1 MFVDMHLDE
10 SIRKKRNI
18 AIGVDS
24 ISLESLLWSNFIL
37 VRYIFKTYVRML
49 KNIRTLYSM
58 CTSLWAIYFAHS
70 SYKIV
75 HFISYD
81 WRHQIFFIS
90 FQSIDT
96 PRISSFFLSL
106 SYLWYNRID
115 PIFQYRKL
123 KWYGYEF
130 YYNPLLLFKIKINF

>member
-96 PRISSFFLSL
+96 PRISSFFSLSL
-106 SYLWYNRID
+106 
-115 PIFQYRKL
+115 IFDIIVSILFFNIENLNGMDMNFVIILYCFL
-123 KWYGYEF
+123 K
-130 YYNPLLLFKIKINF
+130 

>member
-90 FQSIDT
+90 FHSIDT
-96 PRISSFFLSL
+96 SRISSFFSLSL
-106 SYLWYNRID
+106 
-115 PIFQYRKL
+115 IFDIIVSIPFFNIENLNGMDMNFIIILYCFL
-123 KWYGYEF
+123 K
-130 YYNPLLLFKIKINF
+130 